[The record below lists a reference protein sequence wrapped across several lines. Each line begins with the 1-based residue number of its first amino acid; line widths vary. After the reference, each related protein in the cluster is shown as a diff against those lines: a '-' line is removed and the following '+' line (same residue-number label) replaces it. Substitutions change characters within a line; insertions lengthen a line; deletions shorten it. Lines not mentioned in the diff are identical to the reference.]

1 MLNYESEVITKHI
14 SELQNA
20 LSLLHDLRSR
30 DFKVFKKDQHLVGS
44 AKYHLIVAIESAID
58 ICNHL
63 ISKNNYRL
71 PDGYSDTFI
80 VMAEKGIL
88 PLELVEERLT
98 AMARFRNRLV
108 HIYWE
113 IDLEMLYQIL
123 QVNLDDL
130 GQFLTELK
138 KVLKNN

>member
-30 DFKVFKKDQHLVGS
+30 DFKAFKKDQHLVGS

-138 KVLKNN
+138 KILKNN